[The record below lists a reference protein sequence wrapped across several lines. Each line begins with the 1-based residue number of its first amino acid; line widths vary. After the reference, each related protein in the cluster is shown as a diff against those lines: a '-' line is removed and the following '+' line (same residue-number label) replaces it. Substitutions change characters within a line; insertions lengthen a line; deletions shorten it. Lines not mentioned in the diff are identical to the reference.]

1 MADTIYMNR
10 ELSWLKFNERV
21 LEEAENPENPLCERL
36 TFASIYQSN
45 LDEFYMVRV
54 GSLVDQMLL
63 AKDIREN
70 KTNMTPKEQL
80 DAILA
85 RTKKLNRKRDVVYEE
100 IMESL
105 EEYGV
110 HMLNFHKIEKEDR
123 NYLERYFEAE
133 VASVIS
139 PSIVGKRQPFPF
151 LRNKEIY
158 AVVVLETK
166 KGKEKLGIIPCSSAG
181 IQRLIPVPGKTGTY
195 MLSEELILHF
205 VSKIFKGYHIKAKSL
220 LRITRNAD
228 IDADALYD
236 EDLDYREFMVELIK
250 ARKKLAPIR
259 LELSR
264 EMDGDVVETLCDY
277 LEVDKNFVF
286 RGDIPLDLSFVFQ
299 IQDGLRKRT
308 ELFYEKRIPQKSPVF
323 NSHEPILDQIAKK
336 DRFLSYPYES
346 IKPFLTMLHEA
357 ANDEDVVS
365 IKMTLYRVAK
375 QSKVVEALIEAAENG
390 KEVFVLVELKARFDE
405 ENNIG
410 WSRLLEDA
418 GCHVI
423 YGLDGYKVH
432 SKLCQIM
439 KKKDGNV
446 EYYTQIGT
454 GNYNE
459 KTARLYTD
467 LSLMTAD
474 PKIGTEAARVF
485 QALAMGETVE
495 DMDYLLVAPK
505 CLQNKVLAMIDEEIE
520 HAKAGEQA
528 YIGLKM
534 NSLTDKR
541 IMNKLVEASCAG
553 VHIDMVVR
561 GICCL
566 IPGVKGQTENIH
578 IISIVGRFLEHSRIY
593 IFGTQERAKIYIS
606 SADFMTRNTLR
617 RVEVAAPIEDSDI
630 RMQIQE
636 MFVTMLSDNR
646 KARTMNNKGNYKIE
660 PSDNA
665 PLNSQ
670 EVFLEQ
676 AYDNA
681 APVVMEK

>member
-133 VASVIS
+133 VAPVIS

-228 IDADALYD
+228 IDADALHD

-264 EMDGDVVETLCDY
+264 EMDGDVVETLCEY

-308 ELFYEKRIPQKSPVF
+308 ELFYEKRIPQKSPMF

-495 DMDYLLVAPK
+495 DMDHLLVAPK

-520 HAKAGEQA
+520 HAKVGEQA

-617 RVEVAAPIEDSDI
+617 RVEVAAPIEDPDI

-646 KARTMNNKGNYKIE
+646 KERTMNNKGNYKIE

-676 AYDNA
+676 AYENA